1 MPLRQEFVLGVG
13 GAVARYS
20 SALETCAHSC
30 ARAFRKYSC
39 IFSQSTIFSHGV
51 RIFARVQSLAHLVD
65 GQLHRRVGPKQT
77 SVMSSVWTCPREN
90 SWIS

>member
-39 IFSQSTIFSHGV
+39 DFRNPQYFRMVGAFS
-51 RIFARVQSLAHLVD
+51 RVCNL
-65 GQLHRRVGPKQT
+65 
-77 SVMSSVWTCPREN
+77 
-90 SWIS
+90 

>member
-39 IFSQSTIFSHGV
+39 IFAIHNIFAWCAH
-51 RIFARVQSLAHLVD
+51 FARVQSLAHLVD